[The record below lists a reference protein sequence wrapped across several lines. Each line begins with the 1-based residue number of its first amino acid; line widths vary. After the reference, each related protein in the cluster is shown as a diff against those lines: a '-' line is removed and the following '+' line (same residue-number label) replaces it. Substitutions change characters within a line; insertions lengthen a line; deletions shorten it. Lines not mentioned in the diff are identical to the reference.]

1 MAHEPTGSTAA
12 VVVEA
17 VRAVVPARVREEPER
32 VYDTP
37 EPAAVTKVP
46 AAMPAAETTVPKFR
60 AVVDFDSVRVFPE
73 MDQVPL
79 ANVMAP
85 LAHWNTS
92 VWPRFAQFTFVAK
105 G

>member
-1 MAHEPTGSTAA
+1 MAHEPNGSTAA

-17 VRAVVPARVREEPER
+17 VKAVVPARLREDPER
-32 VYDTP
+32 VYDKP
-37 EPAAVTKVP
+37 ETAAAVTKVP
-46 AAMPAAETTVPKFR
+46 AAMPVAETTVPKFR

-85 LAHWNTS
+85 LAH
-92 VWPRFAQFTFVAK
+92 
-105 G
+105 